1 MDHGTPGIRECPTA
15 SISVRKTYLTMTFN
29 SSSNYSG
36 TQDSYKTYS
45 GNQSYASQGKMET
58 TFPETEMMIFVIG
71 LSNKTYDPRDMKEF
85 RVVDNTGTTRFAG

>member
-1 MDHGTPGIRECPTA
+1 MDHGTPAIRECPTA

-29 SSSNYSG
+29 SSSNHSG

-45 GNQSYASQGKMET
+45 GIQSKMET
-58 TFPETEMMIFVIG
+58 TSPETEMMIFVIG

-85 RVVDNTGTTRFAG
+85 QVVDNTGTTRFAG